1 MSTCESTKLESKTSY
16 ALSAL
21 PAILRPSSNAPT
33 LCSSDPT
40 KFVYDSAVMP
50 VDFNIESD
58 YYKSSF
64 FNDLVKNLNEAQKN
78 FDQAKYDSEDCYT
91 KNQFHSNNCYQI
103 LSDAEAKL
111 KAVKAAYDVVVSAIQ
126 PLPIDTGNPKSHY
139 NYDCRGAD
147 VFRCTTC
154 MLGFGGE
161 NCDKCAKGF
170 GNLDGS
176 GDCHYCND
184 DYCSGHGKTCIL
196 LNGIPTCQKCDTGFT
211 GADCGTAIA
220 KQCPATKAGPCNSQ
234 GTCTDGLCSCNPGF
248 TGTDCGTAIAKQ
260 CPATKAGPCNGQG
273 TCTDGLCSCNPG
285 FTGADCGT
293 AVASGCKK
301 APGDPVDCSGNGTCV
316 ANACNC
322 ASGQKGAYCE
332 IIDPGMNCPRSN
344 KSISEWMKPC
354 SGNGVC
360 VAGKCQCNLGFGGD
374 SCSDPA
380 IFWKI
385 LLIVLCAIAGLGLF
399 WLYWRDTSPR
409 PLS

>member
-58 YYKSSF
+58 SYKSSF
-64 FNDLVKNLNEAQKN
+64 FNDLVKNFNEAQKN

>member
-78 FDQAKYDSEDCYT
+78 FDQAKYISEDAYEKT
-91 KNQFHSNNCYQI
+91 
-103 LSDAEAKL
+103 EAKL

>member
-58 YYKSSF
+58 SYKSSF
-64 FNDLVKNLNEAQKN
+64 FNDLVKNFNEAQKN

-220 KQCPATKAGPCNSQ
+220 KQCPATKAGPCN
-234 GTCTDGLCSCNPGF
+234 
-248 TGTDCGTAIAKQ
+248 
-260 CPATKAGPCNGQG
+260 GQG
-273 TCTDGLCSCNPG
+273 TCTDGLCNCNPG

>member
-50 VDFNIESD
+50 VDFNIISD

-78 FDQAKYDSEDCYT
+78 FDQAKYISEDAYEKT
-91 KNQFHSNNCYQI
+91 EAI
-103 LSDAEAKL
+103 LNS
-111 KAVKAAYDVVVSAIQ
+111 VKATYDKVVSAIQ

-211 GADCGTAIA
+211 GADCGTAV
-220 KQCPATKAGPCNSQ
+220 
-234 GTCTDGLCSCNPGF
+234 
-248 TGTDCGTAIAKQ
+248 AKQ

-285 FTGADCGT
+285 FTGADCKIAVTKQCPATKAGPCNGQGTCTDGLCSCNPGFTGTDCGT

-399 WLYWRDTSPR
+399 WLYWRGTSPR

>member
-1 MSTCESTKLESKTSY
+1 MSTCDSTKLESKTSY

-21 PAILRPSSNAPT
+21 PEILRPSSNAPT
-33 LCSSDPT
+33 LCSNDLT

-58 YYKSSF
+58 YYKSSY
-64 FNDLVKNLNEAQKN
+64 FNDLLKSLNEAQKN
-78 FDQAKYDSEDCYT
+78 FDQAKIDSEDCYT

-111 KAVKAAYDVVVSAIQ
+111 NPLKATYDVVVSAIQ

-139 NYDCRGAD
+139 NYECQGAD
-147 VFRCTTC
+147 VFRCTKC
-154 MLGFGGE
+154 LLGFAGE

-184 DYCSGHGKTCIL
+184 DYCSGHGKKCIL
-196 LNGIPTCQKCDTGFT
+196 LNGIPTCQQCDTGFT
-211 GADCGTAIA
+211 GADCGTAVA
-220 KQCPATKAGPCNSQ
+220 KQCPATKTGPCNGQ
-234 GTCTDGLCSCNPGF
+234 GTCTNGLCSCNPGF
-248 TGTDCGTAIAKQ
+248 TGADCGTAVAKQ

-273 TCTDGLCSCNPG
+273 TCTNGLCSCNSG
-285 FTGADCGT
+285 FTGADCGN

-301 APGDPVDCSGNGTCV
+301 SMSDPVDCSGNGTCV

-332 IIDPGMNCPRSN
+332 KIDPGIKCSRSN
-344 KSISEWMKPC
+344 KSIDEWLKPC

-360 VAGKCQCNLGFGGD
+360 VAGKCQCNLGFSGD

-385 LLIVLCAIAGLGLF
+385 LLVVLCAIAGLGLF
-399 WLYWRDTSPR
+399 WLYRRGTSPR
-409 PLS
+409 PLK

>member
-50 VDFNIESD
+50 VDFNIISD

-78 FDQAKYDSEDCYT
+78 FDQAKYISEDAYEKT
-91 KNQFHSNNCYQI
+91 EAI
-103 LSDAEAKL
+103 LNS
-111 KAVKAAYDVVVSAIQ
+111 VKATYDKVVSAIQ

-211 GADCGTAIA
+211 GADCGTAV
-220 KQCPATKAGPCNSQ
+220 
-234 GTCTDGLCSCNPGF
+234 
-248 TGTDCGTAIAKQ
+248 AKQ

-285 FTGADCGT
+285 FTGTDCGT

-399 WLYWRDTSPR
+399 WLYWRGTSPR

>member
-1 MSTCESTKLESKTSY
+1 MSTCESTKLNSKTSY

-58 YYKSSF
+58 SYKSSF
-64 FNDLVKNLNEAQKN
+64 FNDLVKNFNEAQKN

-220 KQCPATKAGPCNSQ
+220 KQCPATKAGPCN
-234 GTCTDGLCSCNPGF
+234 
-248 TGTDCGTAIAKQ
+248 
-260 CPATKAGPCNGQG
+260 GQG

-344 KSISEWMKPC
+344 KSISEWRKPC

-399 WLYWRDTSPR
+399 WLYWRGTSPR